1 MREFNVL
8 CMHTH
13 CLVANA
19 VPTSSRFAVAVHA
32 LAFLE
37 ISGGKPL
44 RSEDLAL
51 SASTNATVI
60 RSLLSRLNDAGLTTS
75 QRGAGGGALLARSS
89 KAIRLLDV
97 YLAVEDPELFALHR
111 CEPNKTC
118 PVGRNILKVIR
129 PTLDRAREALEAELA
144 GVTVYDIAKKL
155 HRTGEL
161 TVSWS
166 G

>member
-51 SASTNATVI
+51 SASTNA
-60 RSLLSRLNDAGLTTS
+60 TS